1 MHKTR
6 AMLDALMGPG
16 RNQLVK
22 DEENAKEKFKDA
34 TVCKAYLVGCC
45 PLDAS
50 LLGGK
55 RKFAV
60 CEKIHSD
67 MMKEQMNKH
76 PDAEQLKR
84 EYEKML
90 LRDLDF
96 VIRECE
102 AHIALENNRV
112 REDVRRKKPPL
123 PIQVNDRL
131 AQMKRESSAL
141 IQRAEALDDDKLK
154 EKEALTQQA
163 NEVLKEREEVLEEE
177 TKKAIAALP
186 PHDICEVCGTSYE
199 GDAGNAAH
207 KKFRIHEAYT
217 IVRQRMDELKP
228 RVEEWEKA
236 QKEKLG
242 DTAEKKEEN
251 NARERRKDRENGKH
265 EEKSRARDKERS
277 RRKESRSRSRH
288 RSNRREKSD
297 RRRHRQSR
305 SPSRRRSR
313 GRRRH

>member
-1 MHKTR
+1 MNKTR

-22 DEENAKEKFKDA
+22 DEQNAKEKFKDD
-34 TVCKAYLVGCC
+34 TVCKAYLAGLC
-45 PLDAS
+45 PFDAS

-55 RKFAV
+55 RKFNV

-67 MMKEQMNKH
+67 LMKEQLNKH
-76 PDAEQLKR
+76 PDAENLKR
-84 EYEKML
+84 EYEKMS

-102 AHIALENNRV
+102 AHIALENNRM

-141 IQRAEALDDDKLK
+141 LQKAESLDDDKVR

-186 PHDICEVCGTSYE
+186 PQEVCEVCGTSYE

-217 IVRQRMDELKP
+217 IVRQRMDDLKP
-228 RVEEWEKA
+228 RVEEWDKA

-242 DTAEKKEEN
+242 DVGEKK
-251 NARERRKDRENGKH
+251 KDKDNGKP
-265 EEKSRARDKERS
+265 EGSKSRARDKERDKDKERS
-277 RRKESRSRSRH
+277 RRDTKSRSRKRGGSR
-288 RSNRREKSD
+288 RGSTSRRRRRESK
-297 RRRHRQSR
+297 SR
-305 SPSRRRSR
+305 SHGRSR
-313 GRRRH
+313 GRRRR

>member
-1 MHKTR
+1 MNKTR

-22 DEENAKEKFKDA
+22 DEANAKEKFKDA
-34 TVCKAYLVGCC
+34 TVCKNYLVGLC

-50 LLGGK
+50 MLGGK
-55 RKFAV
+55 RKFVV

-67 MMKEQMNKH
+67 MMKEQLNKH
-76 PDAEQLKR
+76 PDAEKLKR

-90 LRDLDF
+90 VRDLDF

-102 AHIALENNRV
+102 AHIALERNRI

-154 EKEALTQQA
+154 EKEALTTQA
-163 NEVLKEREEVLEEE
+163 NEVLKEREEILEEE

-186 PHDICEVCGTSYE
+186 PQDICEVCGTSYE
-199 GDAGNAAH
+199 GDAQNAAH

-217 IVRQRMDELKP
+217 IVRARMAELQPK
-228 RVEEWEKA
+228 VEEWEKA
-236 QKEKLG
+236 EKEKSG
-242 DTAEKKEEN
+242 NPDEKDEKK
-251 NARERRKDRENGKH
+251 KDEKKRGKENGRT
-265 EEKSRARDKERS
+265 EEKSRGRDKERS
-277 RRKESRSRSRH
+277 RRKESKSRSR
-288 RSNRREKSD
+288 RGSRKRSD
-297 RRRHRQSR
+297 RRRHRSR
-305 SPSRRRSR
+305 SRSRRSR
-313 GRRRH
+313 GRRRR